1 MDSIKLALQ
10 TVSFQR
16 ISALERRKVLKM
28 KLPEK
33 DELKELLIKGWMT
46 HDGMWF
52 YHCLQECGIEKT
64 NRINKA
70 AIRAMSAIEIKRIQK
85 AVGARNLD
93 TWHEF
98 KRFFELTMEIATGEF
113 MKFTYRVPAKNRIHG
128 EWLGSCF
135 AYEGVKALGVIDR
148 YECGIMLR
156 IETWL
161 DTLGIQY
168 EVEPKVTGCM
178 MHTDGKCFR
187 DYRFSF
193 DK

>member
-1 MDSIKLALQ
+1 
-10 TVSFQR
+10 
-16 ISALERRKVLKM
+16 M

-85 AVGARNLD
+85 AVGARDLD
-93 TWHEF
+93 TFDAF
-98 KRFFELTMEIATGEF
+98 KRFFEISMQIVKGEF
-113 MKFTYRVPAKNRIHG
+113 MEFTCSMPARNRMHS
-128 EWLGSCF
+128 EWGGSCF

-161 DTLGIQY
+161 DALGIKY

-178 MHTDGKCFR
+178 MHTDGRCFR
-187 DYRFSF
+187 DYRFFF